1 MIAIQEVLS
10 AKSTQS
16 LRNNK
21 NRKGAYKTMAIL
33 VEHLLA
39 LGREIPSK
47 EAVVFLISVLP
58 VLELRGGILAASYL
72 GISLIRAILL
82 CVAGCF
88 FPVPFILL
96 LIRCVLQQM
105 KRFQLTRR
113 IAQKIEH
120 HGQTKG
126 EQIGKYEFWG
136 LFLFVAVPL
145 PGTGAWTGALVASLL
160 QIRFGR
166 AMLAIFLGV
175 LVSAALMTGLSY
187 GILDL
192 VWGS

>member
-1 MIAIQEVLS
+1 
-10 AKSTQS
+10 
-16 LRNNK
+16 
-21 NRKGAYKTMAIL
+21 MAIL
-33 VEHLLA
+33 VERLLA

-72 GISLIRAILL
+72 GISLIRATLL

-105 KRFQLTRR
+105 NRFRLTRR
-113 IAQKIEH
+113 IAQKIEQ
-120 HGQTKG
+120 HGLAKG
-126 EQIGKYEFWG
+126 EQIGKYQFWG

-192 VWGS
+192 VWGR

>member
-1 MIAIQEVLS
+1 
-10 AKSTQS
+10 
-16 LRNNK
+16 
-21 NRKGAYKTMAIL
+21 MAIL

-58 VLELRGGILAASYL
+58 VLELQGGILAASYL

-105 KRFQLTRR
+105 MRFQLTRR
-113 IAQKIEH
+113 IAQKIEQ
-120 HGQTKG
+120 HGKAKG

>member
-1 MIAIQEVLS
+1 M
-10 AKSTQS
+10 S
-16 LRNNK
+16 L
-21 NRKGAYKTMAIL
+21 L
-33 VEHLLA
+33 VEQLLA
-39 LGREIPSK
+39 VGRTIPSK

-72 GISLIRAILL
+72 GISLIRAVMF

-96 LIRCVLQQM
+96 LIRFLLQQM
-105 KRFQLTRR
+105 KRFRLTSR
-113 IAQKIEH
+113 IAQKIEQ
-120 HGQTKG
+120 HGLEKG

-145 PGTGAWTGALVASLL
+145 PGTGAWTGALVAALL

-192 VWGS
+192 VWGR

>member
-1 MIAIQEVLS
+1 M
-10 AKSTQS
+10 S
-16 LRNNK
+16 L
-21 NRKGAYKTMAIL
+21 L
-33 VEHLLA
+33 VEQLLA
-39 LGREIPSK
+39 VGKTIPSK

-72 GISLIRAILL
+72 GISLIRAVIL

-96 LIRCVLQQM
+96 LIRLLLQQM
-105 KRFQLTRR
+105 KRFRLTSR
-113 IAQKIEH
+113 IAQKIEQ
-120 HGQTKG
+120 HGLEKS

-145 PGTGAWTGALVASLL
+145 PGTGAWTGALVAALL